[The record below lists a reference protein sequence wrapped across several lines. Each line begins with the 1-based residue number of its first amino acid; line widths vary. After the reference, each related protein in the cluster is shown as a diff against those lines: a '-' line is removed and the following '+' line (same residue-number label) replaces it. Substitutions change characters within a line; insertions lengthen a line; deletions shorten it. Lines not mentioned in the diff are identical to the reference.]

1 MKVGLV
7 PLFPNT
13 DLVLWK
19 CFLFE
24 LSEVTCKPVNFVAGP
39 SDYSC
44 KEPGLTLICVQ
55 DDFGFQKTVR
65 PMMSLFECVIGASDL
80 TSSKLVSSNLFKV
93 SPTSAALVKQLCLES
108 SWTSLSL
115 AVHLQCVRE
124 SLDSTFEM
132 HSEPNHFV
140 VTTGVQA
147 PMSLA

>member
-1 MKVGLV
+1 
-7 PLFPNT
+7 
-13 DLVLWK
+13 
-19 CFLFE
+19 
-24 LSEVTCKPVNFVAGP
+24 
-39 SDYSC
+39 
-44 KEPGLTLICVQ
+44 
-55 DDFGFQKTVR
+55 
-65 PMMSLFECVIGASDL
+65 MMSLFECVIGASDL

-124 SLDSTFEM
+124 SLDSTFQM